1 MTELSVLPS
10 RACPASGRGP
20 RATAA
25 SIVTIVLL
33 TGCAMPDIW
42 LPWNATETTPENTT
56 SAQAPAVPPSN
67 DLWAFEES
75 VATSGGYIDASFIGD
90 TDVIVA
96 LTWDG
101 IFHLDPETLEKIRE
115 VPLPAGRNF
124 SSESAIGLEKSGK
137 FLSPNGTQ
145 VVLSPPFDE
154 LNGNFAAA
162 GPCLIVSTAD
172 GSVLA
177 EIPTT
182 HSCNFAYSEN
192 QTYFFHSNS
201 YENQVTMYDGTT
213 FAVIAT
219 FASRD
224 YPTHLAAT
232 KDIVAYTFKEFEPEY
247 VQGVEFVSLA
257 SNSVASQVQTEGT
270 VYGFV
275 SSANYP
281 WILMKTAVPDSLLAV
296 SKETLEND
304 GALDIP
310 GWSAGEELAF
320 ASHEGV
326 FAVATESG
334 DVLSLTLTEVAV
346 IDQFNT
352 GVEGLSAILFS
363 PDGRSLY
370 AFGDQSIKFT
380 RQ

>member
-1 MTELSVLPS
+1 
-10 RACPASGRGP
+10 
-20 RATAA
+20 
-25 SIVTIVLL
+25 
-33 TGCAMPDIW
+33 MPDIW
-42 LPWNATETTPENTT
+42 LPWNATETAPENTT
-56 SAQAPAVPPSN
+56 SEQAPAVPPSN

-101 IFHLDPETLEKIRE
+101 IFHLDPETLEKTRE
-115 VPLPAGRNF
+115 IPLPAGMTF
-124 SSESAIGLEKSGK
+124 SSESAIGLQESGK
-137 FLSPNGTQ
+137 FLSPDGTQ
-145 VVLSPPFDE
+145 VVLTPPLDE
-154 LNGNFAAA
+154 LNGNFTAA
-162 GPCLIVSTAD
+162 GPCLILSTTD

-182 HSCNFAYSEN
+182 YSCNFAYSEN
-192 QTYFFHSNS
+192 QTYFFHSNMF
-201 YENQVTMYDGTT
+201 ENQIALYDGTT

-219 FASRD
+219 FDSRA
-224 YPTHLAAT
+224 YPIHLAAT
-232 KDIVAYTFKEFEPEY
+232 EDLVAYTFTEFGSEY

-281 WILMKTAVPDSLLAV
+281 WILMKTAMPDSLLAV
-296 SKETLEND
+296 SKETLESD

-310 GWSAGEELAF
+310 GWFGGEELAF

-326 FAVATESG
+326 FAVATKSG
-334 DVLSLTLTEVAV
+334 NVVSLSLTEIAV

-363 PDGRSLY
+363 PDGQSLY